1 MARLVRK
8 GRRKC
13 DCAPFSAHHRL
24 RDLAP
29 NRSIWHANSA
39 DSRVK
44 GRHCAA
50 ADRGRRWPECKW
62 GRHCCRFH
70 SHRRVGCCPVRP
82 CGFPAQRTLGARCFP
97 VALAEPD
104 FPGLHRR
111 SHRHPIQ
118 LLVKTGPRAVFAMR
132 QNRGQSIFPPD
143 CRIDALISQ
152 GLGARPRCLAG
163 LIGPLRFAF
172 AVSSSGPFASGRSPL
187 HLVLEVRA
195 DSNRSVFRLR
205 ITLRYQAVEPSIVA
219 TSASFR

>member
-1 MARLVRK
+1 MGPALLPTPLSPTRGLLSCSALRLPGSANAWRPMFPRCPGRARL
-8 GRRKC
+8 
-13 DCAPFSAHHRL
+13 PS
-24 RDLAP
+24 
-29 NRSIWHANSA
+29 
-39 DSRVK
+39 
-44 GRHCAA
+44 
-50 ADRGRRWPECKW
+50 
-62 GRHCCRFH
+62 
-70 SHRRVGCCPVRP
+70 
-82 CGFPAQRTLGARCFP
+82 
-97 VALAEPD
+97 
-104 FPGLHRR
+104 LHRR

-118 LLVKTGPRAVFAMR
+118 LLVKNGPRAVFAMR
-132 QNRGQSIFPPD
+132 QNRDQSIFPPD

-205 ITLRYQAVEPSIVA
+205 IPLRNQAVEPSIVA